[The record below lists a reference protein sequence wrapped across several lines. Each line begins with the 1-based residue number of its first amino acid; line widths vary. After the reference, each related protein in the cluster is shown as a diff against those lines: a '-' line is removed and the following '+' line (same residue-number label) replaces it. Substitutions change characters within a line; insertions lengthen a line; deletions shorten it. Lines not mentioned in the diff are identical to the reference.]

1 MAINM
6 PVTSAF
12 GKEFEFMEFLLVN
25 EDTKNYHVWDFHVF
39 LVSSQGTHLILKEL
53 ERSKTMIYY
62 DQLGP
67 EARNIWA

>member
-1 MAINM
+1 
-6 PVTSAF
+6 
-12 GKEFEFMEFLLVN
+12 MEFLLVN